1 MPDVFLTSPPERRFL
16 LPGGGL
22 TEPISPPRND
32 LRPMAQRPHAGLVK
46 NMSESGDR
54 VDIGIGGYILRF
66 RAAIGLFL
74 VAVTIAMGYSAA
86 HVKIAT
92 RFENFFPSNH
102 PDTVLYRQYHRHYGG
117 AQTLAVMLRVKHG
130 DIFNYST
137 LQKIEDITRKVNILP
152 GVDHNEIFSLA
163 SYRVAFAKAIPG
175 AVVSTCYMYPRIP
188 QNQRELDELRNN
200 VMVHRGPVAGLVTYD
215 NKGALITASF
225 NEGALDYKELF
236 DDIQAIVHKYKDS
249 NTDIYVSGQPVISGW
264 GYYYLPRI
272 RTIFLISIALM
283 LAILYLSLGQRS
295 SWWAPIITGSFSA
308 LWGLGF
314 VSLMGYNFDP
324 VMLVIPFILTARDL
338 SHGIQWQGRYYDE
351 LDRLDDKLLACAT
364 TTDLM
369 LPPGLLSILADIAGI
384 IFISFGGIPVLK
396 EIGLGGAVWLASSL
410 TMVFV
415 FQPIFMSY
423 LPRPRI
429 RHRRWLRSS
438 KPAERASIPDVGRS
452 SHSPLEWLIR
462 VPVTP
467 GAARSA
473 LLAGG
478 AAFIVWGAISGQR
491 AHVGYETQGTP
502 LYRPD
507 AKVNRDTAEI
517 GRFFPI
523 DEGWV
528 VLSTPDYPDPQ
539 SSLGP
544 EVMRMSDDM
553 GAYLQSHGDVL
564 ATVPFASVIKP
575 LNSMFHNGYPKFIA
589 VPTGFDQSHFEK
601 VQVGVELGGNLW
613 FMFYGGTAPG
623 EMERFFAH
631 NPHVTNSCIRVLLPD
646 HTYSRLNRLRD
657 DIHRFVLE
665 RVAPDPNLS
674 KVKLDYLGGEAGLF
688 LAANDVL
695 KQLDFINITFVL
707 SVIFICCA
715 FAFRSL
721 SAGALFII
729 SCVMANFGAFVY
741 MNARG
746 IGLTID
752 TIPVISLG
760 IGLGVDYG
768 IYTVARIR
776 DEVAGGSAIE
786 DAVTTALRTTGAAV
800 FSTFAVMVGGILP
813 WAFSPLLF
821 HNEMSVLLIFLM
833 GTNMIAGVLILPAY
847 IAWRQPAFVMRHQR
861 TKSSL
866 PQAST
871 AVGN

>member
-1 MPDVFLTSPPERRFL
+1 M
-16 LPGGGL
+16 
-22 TEPISPPRND
+22 ND
-32 LRPMAQRPHAGLVK
+32 A
-46 NMSESGDR
+46 GDR
-54 VDIGIGGYILRF
+54 HELGIGQYILQF
-66 RAAIGLFL
+66 RVPIGLL
-74 VAVTIAMGYSAA
+74 LIGVTIFMAYWAA
-86 HVKIAT
+86 RVRIAT

-102 PDTVLYRQYHRHYGG
+102 PNTLLYRQFHTHYGG
-117 AQTLAVMLRVKHG
+117 AQTLALMLRVKHG
-130 DIFNYST
+130 DIFNYAT
-137 LQKIEDITRKVNILP
+137 LQKIEDITRAVNILP

-163 SYRVAFAKAIPG
+163 SYRVAFAKAVPG
-175 AVVSTCYMYPRIP
+175 AIITTCYMYPKIP
-188 QNQRELDELRNN
+188 QNQQQLDELKHN
-200 VMVHRGPVAGLVTYD
+200 VFVHRDPVAGLITYD
-215 NKGALITASF
+215 NRGALITASF
-225 NEGALDYKELF
+225 NEGALDYKDLF
-236 DDIQAIVHKYKDS
+236 DKIQAIIHQYSDQ
-249 NTDIYVSGQPVISGW
+249 NTEIYVSGQPVISGW

-272 RTIFLISIALM
+272 TAIFITSISLM
-283 LAILYLSLGQRS
+283 LIILYLSLGHRS

-338 SHGIQWQGRYYDE
+338 SHGIQWQGRYYNE
-351 LDRLDDKLLACAT
+351 LDRLDDKILACAT
-364 TTDLM
+364 TTEVM

-396 EIGLGGAVWLASSL
+396 QIGLGGAVWLASSL

-415 FQPIFMSY
+415 FQPVFMSF

-429 RHRRWLRSS
+429 RETWLSLRGQQRARPMRWLTDRLV
-438 KPAERASIPDVGRS
+438 R
-452 SHSPLEWLIR
+452 L
-462 VPVTP
+462 PVTP
-467 GAARSA
+467 GAGRAT
-473 LLAGG
+473 LLVAG
-478 AAFIVWGAISGQR
+478 AAFIIWGGISGQR
-491 AHVGYETQGTP
+491 AHVGYETPGTP

-507 AKVNRDTAEI
+507 AKVNQDTEEI
-517 GRFFPI
+517 GKYFPT

-539 SSLGP
+539 SGLGP
-544 EVMRMSDDM
+544 EVLRMSDDL
-553 GAYLQSHGDVL
+553 GTYLVSRGDIL
-564 ATVPFASVIKP
+564 AAVPFASVIKP

-589 VPTGFDQSHFEK
+589 IPTGFEQSSYQK
-601 VQVGVELGGNLW
+601 VSVGVELGGNLW
-613 FMFYGGTAPG
+613 FMFLGGTAPG

-631 NPHVTNSCIRVLLPD
+631 SPHVSSSCIRLLLPD

-657 DIHRFVLE
+657 DIRTFVAQ
-665 RVAPDPNLS
+665 RIRPDPKLS
-674 KVKLDYLGGEAGLF
+674 HVRLRYLGGEAGLF

-695 KQLDFINITFVL
+695 KQLDFMNITFVL
-707 SVIFICCA
+707 LVIYICCA
-715 FAFRSL
+715 FTFRSFT
-721 SAGALFII
+721 AGALFII

-776 DEVAGGSAIE
+776 DEVAGGATIE
-786 DAVTTALRTTGAAV
+786 DSITTALRTTGAAV
-800 FSTFAVMVGGILP
+800 FSTFAVMIGGILP

-847 IAWRQPAFVMRHQR
+847 IGWRKPAFISRYLHPNVR
-861 TKSSL
+861 T
-866 PQAST
+866 PQAVT
-871 AVGN
+871 AAGD

>member
-1 MPDVFLTSPPERRFL
+1 MNNAGRNEHGIGQHILQFRVPIGL
-16 LPGGGL
+16 LL
-22 TEPISPPRND
+22 
-32 LRPMAQRPHAGLVK
+32 
-46 NMSESGDR
+46 
-54 VDIGIGGYILRF
+54 IGIT
-66 RAAIGLFL
+66 LF
-74 VAVTIAMGYSAA
+74 MGYWAA
-86 HVKIAT
+86 RVRIAT

-102 PDTVLYRQYHRHYGG
+102 PNTLLYRQFHTHYGG
-117 AQTLAVMLRVKHG
+117 AQTLALMLRVKHG
-130 DIFNYST
+130 DIFNYAT
-137 LQKIEDITRKVNILP
+137 LQKIEDITRTVNILP

-163 SYRVAFAKAIPG
+163 SYRVAFAKAVPG
-175 AVVSTCYMYPRIP
+175 AILTTCYMYPKIP
-188 QNQRELDELRNN
+188 QDQQQLDELKHN
-200 VMVHRGPVAGLVTYD
+200 VFVHREPVAGLITYD
-215 NKGALITASF
+215 NKGALVTASF
-225 NEGALDYKELF
+225 NEGALDYKDLF
-236 DDIQAIVHKYKDS
+236 DKIQAIIAKYSDS
-249 NTDIYVSGQPVISGW
+249 NTEIYVTGQPVISGW
-264 GYYYLPRI
+264 GYYYLRRI
-272 RTIFLISIALM
+272 SAIFVTSLSLM
-283 LAILYLSLGQRS
+283 LIILYLSLGHRS
-295 SWWAPIITGSFSA
+295 SWWAPIVTGSFSA

-351 LDRLDDKLLACAT
+351 LDRLDDKILACAT
-364 TTDLM
+364 TTDVM

-415 FQPIFMSY
+415 FQPIFMSF

-429 RHRRWLRSS
+429 RESWLLSRGR
-438 KPAERASIPDVGRS
+438 PRATPIS
-452 SHSPLEWLIR
+452 WLTDWLVR
-462 VPVTP
+462 LPVTP
-467 GAARSA
+467 GVARA
-473 LLAGG
+473 TLLCAG
-478 AAFIVWGAISGQR
+478 AVFIVWGGISGQR
-491 AHVGYETQGTP
+491 AHVGYETPGTP

-507 AKVNRDTAEI
+507 AKVNRDTEQI
-517 GRFFPI
+517 GRFFPT

-539 SSLGP
+539 SGLGP
-544 EVMRMSDDM
+544 EVLRMSDDL
-553 GAYLQSHGDVL
+553 GAYLVSRGDIL
-564 ATVPFASVIKP
+564 AAVPFAAVIKP

-589 VPTGFDQSHFEK
+589 IPTGFQQSTYQK
-601 VQVGVELGGNLW
+601 TSVGVELGGNLW
-613 FMFYGGTAPG
+613 FMFLGGTAPG

-631 NPHVTNSCIRVLLPD
+631 SPHVSSSCIRLLLPD

-657 DIHRFVLE
+657 DIRTFE
-665 RVAPDPNLS
+665 SQRIKPDPKLS
-674 KVKLDYLGGEAGLF
+674 DVQLHYLGGEAGLF
-688 LAANDVL
+688 LAANDRL
-695 KQLDFINITFVL
+695 KQLDFMNITFVL
-707 SVIFICCA
+707 LVIYVCCA
-715 FAFRSL
+715 FTFRSL
-721 SAGALFII
+721 TAGALFII

-776 DEVAGGSAIE
+776 DEVTGGATIQNS
-786 DAVTTALRTTGAAV
+786 VTTALRTTGAAV

-847 IAWRQPAFVMRHQR
+847 IAWRRPAFISRYQQ
-861 TKSSL
+861 
-866 PQAST
+866 PDAAAQAAT
-871 AVGN
+871 AAGD

>member
-1 MPDVFLTSPPERRFL
+1 MNE
-16 LPGGGL
+16 PG
-22 TEPISPPRND
+22 N
-32 LRPMAQRPHAGLVK
+32 
-46 NMSESGDR
+46 R
-54 VDIGIGGYILRF
+54 VEIGIGGHILRY

-74 VAVTIAMGYSAA
+74 IAVTIWMGYWAA

-102 PDTVLYRQYHRHYGG
+102 PDTLLYRQFHIHYGG

-137 LQKIEDITRKVNILP
+137 LQKIQDITRKVNILP

-163 SYRVAFAKAIPG
+163 SYRVAFAKALPG
-175 AVVSTCYMYPRIP
+175 AIITTCYMYPRIP
-188 QNQRELDELRNN
+188 QNRQELEELRHN
-200 VMVHRGPVAGLVTYD
+200 VMVHREPVAGLVTYD

-236 DDIQAIVHKYKDS
+236 DEIQAIVRQYQDP
-249 NTDIYVSGQPVISGW
+249 NTQIFLSGQPIISGW
-264 GYYYLPRI
+264 GYNYLPRI
-272 RTIFLISIALM
+272 RAIFFTSIAVM
-283 LAILYLSLGQRS
+283 LTILYLSLGQRS
-295 SWWAPIITGSFSA
+295 SWWAPIVTGSFSA

-351 LDRLDDKLLACAT
+351 LDRLDDKLLACAA
-364 TTDLM
+364 TTDVM

-384 IFISFGGIPVLK
+384 IFISFGGIPALK

-429 RHRRWLRSS
+429 RARRWSRPSEQA
-438 KPAERASIPDVGRS
+438 KPTNGLVD
-452 SHSPLEWLIR
+452 WLVR
-462 VPVTP
+462 LPVTP
-467 GAARSA
+467 GVARTV

-517 GRFFPI
+517 GKFFPI

-544 EVMRMSDDM
+544 EVLRMSDDL
-553 GAYLQSHGDVL
+553 GNYLVSRGDAL
-564 ATVPFASVIKP
+564 ATLPFSAIIKP

-589 VPTGFDQSHFEK
+589 VPTGFQQSRYQR
-601 VQVGVELGGNLW
+601 VPVGVELGGNLW
-613 FMFYGGTAPG
+613 FLFYGGTAPG

-631 NPHVTNSCIRVLLPD
+631 NPSVTSSCIRVLLPD

-657 DIHRFVLE
+657 DIRTFVAQ
-665 RVAPDPNLS
+665 RVKPDPHLS
-674 KVKLDYLGGEAGLF
+674 KVRVQYLGGEAGLF

-695 KQLDFINITFVL
+695 KQLDFMNITFVL
-707 SVIFICCA
+707 LVIYVCCA
-715 FAFRSL
+715 FTFRSL
-721 SAGALFII
+721 TAGALFII

-776 DEVAGGSAIE
+776 DEVGGGARIE
-786 DAVTTALRTTGAAV
+786 DAITTALRTTGAAV

-847 IAWRQPAFVMRHQR
+847 IAWRQPRFIMRYLQPKPR
-861 TKSSL
+861 AA
-866 PQAST
+866 QAAS
-871 AVGN
+871 AAGD